1 MKEQTSYQDLYKSQD
16 YQTALAAIKK
26 NHQDEAK
33 LRDFFNLSSY
43 YKKLHQAIAAGSTS
57 GIHAP
62 VRGNSGK
69 SLGGFYFH
77 HDFEN
82 IRGYESLNQFQAC
95 YRIFNRMKDE
105 HPEYSDNE
113 AIAASFV
120 SQEKQNITRVDLIE
134 HIILHYF
141 ILKEQ
146 NATADEVQYSGFQAL
161 CQKLDSLKEPKTTYD
176 VKLKSEVEKRQ
187 VPAEEIQKLV
197 QQMKDNLPK

>member
-1 MKEQTSYQDLYKSQD
+1 MKKQTSYQDLFLSQD

-33 LRDFFNLSSY
+33 VRDFFNISSY

-77 HDFEN
+77 HDLEN

-105 HPEYSDNE
+105 HPDYSDDE
-113 AIAASFV
+113 AIQASFLC
-120 SQEKQNITRVDLIE
+120 QEKQNITRVDLIE

-146 NATADEVQYSGFQAL
+146 NTTADEVQHSGFQAL
-161 CQKLDSLKEPKTTYD
+161 CQKLDSLKDSKAPYD
-176 VKLKSEVEKRQ
+176 LKLKAEVEKRQ
-187 VPAEEIQKLV
+187 VTDDEIQQLV
-197 QQMKDNLPK
+197 QQMKDKLPK